1 MAIRTKDLEAIK
13 KRYLAMQNSIK
24 QISVEIEVL
33 RTENR
38 QLMQLLSE
46 TEAPQEPK
54 SIHQIRAERAA
65 NRRQA
70 KIKYI

>member
-1 MAIRTKDLEAIK
+1 MAIRAKDLEAIK

-24 QISVEIEVL
+24 QISIEIEVL

-38 QLMQLLSE
+38 LSE